1 MCQELIYLDST
12 RIYKEESDLQLANAY
27 ERLGTIYFTKCMFG
41 LAMENF
47 VQAQALLLKYPQGV
61 SKEMTRLYNNI
72 GAVLHKQ
79 GEYDEAT
86 TSFKKSLD
94 LFQIETQAWKDLSLE
109 QALCQENFA
118 LELAMTK
125 NFEESIFNLK
135 KAYVQ
140 KMHVFGETHPLLAEN
155 LTKMAF
161 VLNKTEKPNKAL
173 KFLER
178 ALQMQFECKTKEI
191 ESISV
196 YDEQAK
202 AYLTKANLS
211 KACDEISK
219 SLAIKKQNLS
229 EDHISYASTYMLQ
242 GAAYKMEKNSL
253 EAIKSFMSAIEVLK
267 KKVSFQH
274 PDIIQLY
281 YEIGNIYLDLNLY
294 EKAADNYSKCIKILN
309 ESHHP
314 EDEQTKLIQN
324 LHQKCR
330 RLQTDDDNKNKC
342 LNQTPATQ
350 MQSSTFA
357 KFRDIS
363 SAGHTPDKLTRPK
376 KSLLL
381 SACGMCGG
389 S

>member
-109 QALCQENFA
+109 QALCRENFG

-140 KMHVFGETHPLLAEN
+140 KN
-155 LTKMAF
+155 
-161 VLNKTEKPNKAL
+161 
-173 KFLER
+173 
-178 ALQMQFECKTKEI
+178 
-191 ESISV
+191 
-196 YDEQAK
+196 
-202 AYLTKANLS
+202 
-211 KACDEISK
+211 AC
-219 SLAIKKQNLS
+219 LWRN
-229 EDHISYASTYMLQ
+229 
-242 GAAYKMEKNSL
+242 
-253 EAIKSFMSAIEVLK
+253 
-267 KKVSFQH
+267 
-274 PDIIQLY
+274 P
-281 YEIGNIYLDLNLY
+281 
-294 EKAADNYSKCIKILN
+294 
-309 ESHHP
+309 
-314 EDEQTKLIQN
+314 
-324 LHQKCR
+324 
-330 RLQTDDDNKNKC
+330 
-342 LNQTPATQ
+342 
-350 MQSSTFA
+350 SSS
-357 KFRDIS
+357 R
-363 SAGHTPDKLTRPK
+363 
-376 KSLLL
+376 
-381 SACGMCGG
+381 
-389 S
+389 

>member
-1 MCQELIYLDST
+1 MCQELIYLDSA

-61 SKEMTRLYNNI
+61 NKEMIRLYNNI
-72 GAVLHKQ
+72 GTVLHKQ
-79 GEYDEAT
+79 GEYDEAIA
-86 TSFKKSLD
+86 SFKKSLD
-94 LFQIETQAWKDLSLE
+94 LFQIETQTWKDSTLE
-109 QALCQENFA
+109 QALCHENFG

-140 KMHVFGETHPLLAEN
+140 KMHVCGESHPLLAEN
-155 LTKMAF
+155 LIKMGF

-178 ALQMQFECKTKEI
+178 ALQMQFECKAKEMENI
-191 ESISV
+191 SI

-202 AYLTKANLS
+202 AYLSKNNLS

-229 EDHISYASTYMLQ
+229 EDHISYASTHMLQ
-242 GAAYKMEKNSL
+242 GAVYKMEKNPL
-253 EAIKSFMSAIEVLK
+253 EAVKSFMSALEVLK

-274 PDIIQLY
+274 PDIVQLY
-281 YEIGNIYLDLNLY
+281 SEMGNIYLDLNLY
-294 EKAADNYSKCIKILN
+294 EKAADCYSKCIQIFSD
-309 ESHHP
+309 SHHP

-324 LHQKCR
+324 LHQKCKK
-330 RLQTDDDNKNKC
+330 LQTDQDHKNRC
-342 LNQTPATQ
+342 LSQTPIAQ
-350 MQSSTFA
+350 MKSLTFRRLRDASSP
-357 KFRDIS
+357 
-363 SAGHTPDKLTRPK
+363 GQTPDKSMRPK
-376 KSLLL
+376 KGLLL